1 MKKPRNGSLYIKSQS
16 KDTNETFNFQK
27 HNESCNFQKN
37 NDSCKNK
44 NKKNNYSTNKS
55 KSFYE
60 LSVSLIF
67 SLWCL
72 VFLFYSKLGL
82 GHGNG
87 GNSAPDNR
95 TTHCASV
102 HNGEHGDHACSFVE
116 NGNGRQTNGMLL
128 DFGSSKSRNDSD
140 VSHNYAISKYSLP
153 ETNRLEKLVWS
164 VLGYGDLVCEVHQA
178 QEEQNTNHSGQYL
191 NGRTSH
197 STYLNFDEFR
207 NITKQEKGQDVPS
220 QLVNI
225 THGLEPDGTEYN
237 YASASKGAKVV
248 AHNKEAKGAS
258 NILGKDHDKYLR
270 NPCSVGGKF
279 VIVELAEETLVDAVK
294 IANFEHYS
302 SNFKEFELS
311 GSLSYPADA
320 WSPLG
325 NFVAANVKHAQTFK
339 LPEPKWVRYL
349 KLDLLSHYGSEFY
362 CTLSVLEVYGINA
375 IERMLEDLIVAS
387 AESLA
392 NKLAEPNATVISSP
406 KEEVGSTDRRTS
418 GEGQNGV
425 RTAGVGIKNI
435 EDTQKVNLD
444 ITKNPVT
451 TNKIPATTNKI
462 PEPVMK
468 VRQQPN
474 GRIPGDSVLK
484 ILMQKVRSL
493 ELNLSVL
500 EEYIKELNRRQGDI
514 LPEVGKELLRL
525 SLLLDKTKTEIK
537 DLMQWKENMEKE
549 FTDLESW
556 KAVVSSQVN
565 ALARENNML
574 RLDFENVRKD
584 QASLESKELA
594 VLAVSLFFLCFAI
607 LKLVS
612 LQVLTFFRA
621 SSQPENACRKS
632 RGWVLMIVSSSMTIF
647 ITLIYS

>member
-95 TTHCASV
+95 TTHCPSV

-339 LPEPKWVRYL
+339 LTEPKWVRYL

-387 AESLA
+387 AESVA

-425 RTAGVGIKNI
+425 RTAGVGIENI

-444 ITKNPVT
+444 VTKNPVT

-537 DLMQWKENMEKE
+537 DLMQWKEN
-549 FTDLESW
+549 L
-556 KAVVSSQVN
+556 
-565 ALARENNML
+565 
-574 RLDFENVRKD
+574 
-584 QASLESKELA
+584 
-594 VLAVSLFFLCFAI
+594 VLHGFFFLNVFSICNVYAYSFWER
-607 LKLVS
+607 KLYPPNR
-612 LQVLTFFRA
+612 LA
-621 SSQPENACRKS
+621 SFDSPGKR
-632 RGWVLMIVSSSMTIF
+632 
-647 ITLIYS
+647 IY

>member
-1 MKKPRNGSLYIKSQS
+1 MKKPRHGSLHIKIQS
-16 KDTNETFNFQK
+16 NDDNCKGG
-27 HNESCNFQKN
+27 KN
-37 NDSCKNK
+37 NKSSNK
-44 NKKNNYSTNKS
+44 GGKS
-55 KSFYE
+55 LFE
-60 LSVSLIF
+60 LSLSLIF

-87 GNSAPDNR
+87 GNISAPGNR
-95 TTHCASV
+95 SAHCPAV
-102 HNGEHGDHACSFVE
+102 QNGKHAYSFLA
-116 NGNGRQTNGMLL
+116 NGSEKQTNVVLL
-128 DFGSSKSRNDSD
+128 DYNSSKGCNDSD
-140 VSHNYAISKYSLP
+140 LGHNLPVSKYSLP
-153 ETNRLEKLVWS
+153 ETNGLEKIVRRI
-164 VLGYGDLVCEVHQA
+164 LGYSNLVCELHQA
-178 QEEQNTNHSGQYL
+178 QEEQNRNYPGQCL
-191 NGRTSH
+191 NRTSH
-197 STYLNFDEFR
+197 STYLNLDEFR
-207 NITKQEKGQDVPS
+207 NITKQEKDRVMPS

-258 NILGKDHDKYLR
+258 NILGKDHDQYLR
-270 NPCSVGGKF
+270 NPCSVEEKF
-279 VIVELAEETLVDAVK
+279 VTIELAEETLVDAVK

-311 GSLSYPADA
+311 GSLRYPTEA

-325 NFVAANVKHAQTFK
+325 KFVAANSKHAQTFK

-375 IERMLEDLIVAS
+375 IERMLEDLIVES
-387 AESLA
+387 AESVT
-392 NKLAEPNATVISSP
+392 NKLPEPNATEISST
-406 KEEVGSTDRRTS
+406 KEEVGPVDRRTS
-418 GEGQNGV
+418 SEGQNVVGTTGV
-425 RTAGVGIKNI
+425 AI
-435 EDTQKVNLD
+435 ESTEDEKRANSDV
-444 ITKNPVT
+444 TKNSVT
-451 TNKIPATTNKI
+451 TNKIL
-462 PEPVMK
+462 EPVMK

-500 EEYIKELNRRQGDI
+500 EEYIKEFNRRQGNV
-514 LPEVGKELLRL
+514 LPEVGKELLRI
-525 SLLLDKTKTEIK
+525 SLLLEQSKMEIK
-537 DLMQWKENMEKE
+537 NLMQWKETMEKGM
-549 FTDLESW
+549 TDLESW

-565 ALARENNML
+565 ALVRENNML
-574 RLDFENVRKD
+574 RLDVDKIVND

-607 LKLVS
+607 LQLVS
-612 LQVLTFFRA
+612 FQVLTFFRT
-621 SSQPENACRKS
+621 SQPDKGCRKS
-632 RGWVLMIVSSSMTIF
+632 RGWVLVIVSSSMTIF

>member
-1 MKKPRNGSLYIKSQS
+1 MKKPRHGSLHIKIQS
-16 KDTNETFNFQK
+16 NDDNCKGG
-27 HNESCNFQKN
+27 KN
-37 NDSCKNK
+37 NKSSNK
-44 NKKNNYSTNKS
+44 GGKS
-55 KSFYE
+55 LFE
-60 LSVSLIF
+60 LSLSLIF

-87 GNSAPDNR
+87 GNISTPGNRSA
-95 TTHCASV
+95 HCPAV
-102 HNGEHGDHACSFVE
+102 QNGKHAYSFLA
-116 NGNGRQTNGMLL
+116 NGSEKQTNVVLL
-128 DFGSSKSRNDSD
+128 EYNSSKGCNDSGLG
-140 VSHNYAISKYSLP
+140 HNLPVSKYSLP
-153 ETNRLEKLVWS
+153 ETNGLEKIVRRI
-164 VLGYGDLVCEVHQA
+164 LGYSNLVCELHQA
-178 QEEQNTNHSGQYL
+178 QEEQNRNYPGQCL
-191 NGRTSH
+191 NRTSH
-197 STYLNFDEFR
+197 STYLNLDEFR
-207 NITKQEKGQDVPS
+207 NITKQEKDRVMPS

-258 NILGKDHDKYLR
+258 NILGKDHDQYLR
-270 NPCSVGGKF
+270 NPCSVEEKF
-279 VIVELAEETLVDAVK
+279 VTIELAEETLVDAVK

-311 GSLSYPADA
+311 GSLRYPTEA

-325 NFVAANVKHAQTFK
+325 KFVAANSKHAQTFK

-375 IERMLEDLIVAS
+375 IERMLEDLIVES
-387 AESLA
+387 AESVT
-392 NKLAEPNATVISSP
+392 NKLPEPNATEISP
-406 KEEVGSTDRRTS
+406 TKEEVGPVDRRTS
-418 GEGQNGV
+418 SEGQNVVGTTGV
-425 RTAGVGIKNI
+425 AI
-435 EDTQKVNLD
+435 EITEDAQRANSDV
-444 ITKNPVT
+444 TKNSVT
-451 TNKIPATTNKI
+451 TNKIL
-462 PEPVMK
+462 EPVMK

-500 EEYIKELNRRQGDI
+500 EEYIKEFNRRQGDV
-514 LPEVGKELLRL
+514 LPEVGKELLRI
-525 SLLLDKTKTEIK
+525 SLLLEQSKMEIK
-537 DLMQWKENMEKE
+537 NLMQWKETMEKGM
-549 FTDLESW
+549 TDLESW

-565 ALARENNML
+565 ALVRENNML
-574 RLDFENVRKD
+574 RLDVDKIVND

-607 LKLVS
+607 LQLVS
-612 LQVLTFFRA
+612 FQVLTFFRT
-621 SSQPENACRKS
+621 SQPDKGCRKS
-632 RGWVLMIVSSSMTIF
+632 RGWVLVIVSSSMTIF

>member
-44 NKKNNYSTNKS
+44 NKMNNYSTNKS

-95 TTHCASV
+95 TTHCPSV
-102 HNGEHGDHACSFVE
+102 HNGKHGDHACSFVE

-128 DFGSSKSRNDSD
+128 DFGSSKSCNDSD

-153 ETNRLEKLVWS
+153 ETKRLEKLVWS

-207 NITKQEKGQDVPS
+207 NITKQEKG
-220 QLVNI
+220 
-225 THGLEPDGTEYN
+225 
-237 YASASKGAKVV
+237 
-248 AHNKEAKGAS
+248 
-258 NILGKDHDKYLR
+258 R
-270 NPCSVGGKF
+270 KF

-325 NFVAANVKHAQTFK
+325 SFVAANVKHAQTFK

-387 AESLA
+387 AESVA

-406 KEEVGSTDRRTS
+406 KEEVGSTDQRTS

-425 RTAGVGIKNI
+425 QMAGVGMENI
-435 EDTQKVNLD
+435 EETQKVNLD
-444 ITKNPVT
+444 VTKNPV
-451 TNKIPATTNKI
+451 TTNKI

-493 ELNLSVL
+493 ELNFSVL

-549 FTDLESW
+549 FTDLKSW

-594 VLAVSLFFLCFAI
+594 VLASLLSA
-607 LKLVS
+607 
-612 LQVLTFFRA
+612 
-621 SSQPENACRKS
+621 
-632 RGWVLMIVSSSMTIF
+632 
-647 ITLIYS
+647 

>member
-1 MKKPRNGSLYIKSQS
+1 MKKPRHGSLHIKIQS
-16 KDTNETFNFQK
+16 NDDNCKGG
-27 HNESCNFQKN
+27 KN
-37 NDSCKNK
+37 NKSSNK
-44 NKKNNYSTNKS
+44 GGKS
-55 KSFYE
+55 LFE
-60 LSVSLIF
+60 LSLSLIF

-87 GNSAPDNR
+87 GNISTPGNRSA
-95 TTHCASV
+95 HCPAV
-102 HNGEHGDHACSFVE
+102 QNGKHAYSFLA
-116 NGNGRQTNGMLL
+116 NGSEKQTNVVLL
-128 DFGSSKSRNDSD
+128 EYNSSKGCNDSGLG
-140 VSHNYAISKYSLP
+140 HNLLVSKYSLP
-153 ETNRLEKLVWS
+153 ETNGLEKIVRRI
-164 VLGYGDLVCEVHQA
+164 LGYSNLVCELHQA
-178 QEEQNTNHSGQYL
+178 QEEQNRNYPGQCL
-191 NGRTSH
+191 NRTSH
-197 STYLNFDEFR
+197 STYLNLDEFR
-207 NITKQEKGQDVPS
+207 NITKQEKDRVMPS

-258 NILGKDHDKYLR
+258 NILGKDHDQYLR
-270 NPCSVGGKF
+270 NPCSVEEKF
-279 VIVELAEETLVDAVK
+279 VTIELAEETLVDAVK

-311 GSLSYPADA
+311 GSLRYPTEA

-325 NFVAANVKHAQTFK
+325 KFVAANSKHAQTFK

-375 IERMLEDLIVAS
+375 IERMLEDLIVES
-387 AESLA
+387 AESVT
-392 NKLAEPNATVISSP
+392 NKLPEPNATEISST
-406 KEEVGSTDRRTS
+406 KEEVGPVDRRTS
-418 GEGQNGV
+418 SEGQNVVGTTGV
-425 RTAGVGIKNI
+425 AI
-435 EDTQKVNLD
+435 ESTEDAQRANSDV
-444 ITKNPVT
+444 TKNSVT
-451 TNKIPATTNKI
+451 TNKIL
-462 PEPVMK
+462 EPVMK

-500 EEYIKELNRRQGDI
+500 EEYIKEFNRRQGDV
-514 LPEVGKELLRL
+514 LPEVGKELLRI
-525 SLLLDKTKTEIK
+525 SLLLEQSKMEIK
-537 DLMQWKENMEKE
+537 NLMQWKETMEKGM
-549 FTDLESW
+549 TDLESW

-565 ALARENNML
+565 ALVRENNML
-574 RLDFENVRKD
+574 RLDVDKIVND

-607 LKLVS
+607 LQLVS
-612 LQVLTFFRA
+612 FQVLTFFRT
-621 SSQPENACRKS
+621 SQPDKGCRKS
-632 RGWVLMIVSSSMTIF
+632 RGWVLVIVSSSMTIF